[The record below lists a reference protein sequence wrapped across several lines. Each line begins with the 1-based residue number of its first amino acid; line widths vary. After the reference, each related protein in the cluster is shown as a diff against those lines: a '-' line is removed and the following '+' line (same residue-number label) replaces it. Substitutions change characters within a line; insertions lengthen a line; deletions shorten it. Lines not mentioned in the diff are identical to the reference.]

1 MDFTKEL
8 NRTVS
13 SGKVYFGRK
22 EAFRRCNEAKMFI
35 ISHDCPEKKEIIEQS
50 NNVPV
55 YIYNGS
61 SRTLGTLLK
70 KPFSISVVTIIDAG
84 ASNIMD
90 LGK

>member
-13 SGKVYFGRK
+13 SGKVYFGPK
-22 EAFRRCNEAKMFI
+22 QAFKLGNEAKMFI
-35 ISHDCPEKKEIIEQS
+35 ISSDCPEKKEIMERS
-50 NNVPV
+50 SDVPV
-55 YIYNGS
+55 YIYNGNS
-61 SRTLGTLLK
+61 QTLGTLLK
-70 KPFSISVVTIIDAG
+70 KPFSVSVITIIDEG